1 MLLQNDSIYL
11 RAVEISD
18 LDFLYRWENDTS
30 LWSYGSTIAPFSK
43 ATLQTYIEETQK
55 YTIFQTGQLRLI
67 ICSIASDK
75 VLGAIDLFDLDVYHS
90 KVGVGILVDEIYR
103 NQDIASQSLELIQEY
118 CFNFLYLHQIF
129 AHIARSNR
137 ISIALFEKVGF
148 TKTAEL
154 KDWMKVQN
162 GFEDVFLMQLIN
174 GRDNIR

>member
-1 MLLQNDSIYL
+1 MLLQNENIYL
-11 RAVEISD
+11 RAIEVSD

-30 LWSYGSTIAPFSK
+30 LWSYGSTIAPFSR
-43 ATLQTYIEETQK
+43 ATLRAYIEETQK

-67 ICSIASDK
+67 ICSIESDK

-103 NQDIASQSLELIQEY
+103 NQNIASQSLQLIQAY
-118 CFNFLYLHQIF
+118 CFKFLYLHQIF
-129 AHIARSNR
+129 AHIARSNKK
-137 ISIALFEKVGF
+137 SIALFEKVGF
-148 TKTAEL
+148 QKTAEL

-174 GRDNIR
+174 D